1 MAKGAEAFA
10 GSLAG
15 RLALLL
21 TIGIAVSAIAALYV
35 SEQVRHHDF
44 RRFRDERLVVSVVD
58 IVGRMTRAPVET
70 SALLDRNQIIGAHR
84 ANPARTVPTGSNA
97 SLDAAL
103 QERLGVR
110 ARARGLQV
118 PWQYCFARIPDEWTH
133 RAAGFFVPQLPD
145 CWVVS
150 YNDTRGQRI
159 SLAFDLPPSSLPSSV
174 TQNPMFLML
183 IVAASAAL
191 SILVARL
198 VTTPLR
204 RLTSAS
210 RAFAR
215 TLDAEAI
222 AERGPSEVR
231 ETMIAFNTMQNR
243 VREGVRERTRILAS
257 ISHDLQTPLTR
268 LRLRLEQVQDVA
280 LRDRLIAD
288 LGATLA
294 LVRDGLD
301 LARSSESREE
311 WSVIDLDSLL
321 SALAE
326 DAAEFGAKVH
336 FVGGCG
342 AQARVKPDALSRC
355 VTNLIDNAVRYG
367 GGADVSCTRRA
378 DAIEIAIRDYGPGIA
393 EDLLPKIFEPFV
405 RGSGDSMDNGTGI
418 GLTIARAQAET
429 FGAQVTL
436 SNHPGGGLVAVVRIA
451 R

>member
-1 MAKGAEAFA
+1 MIAGAWGFA

-21 TIGIAVSAIAALYV
+21 TIGMSISAITALFV
-35 SEQVRHHDF
+35 AEEARRHDF
-44 RRFRDERLVVSVVD
+44 AQFLDERLVVSAVD
-58 IVGRMTRAPVET
+58 IVGRMTRAPDET
-70 SALLDRNQIIGAHR
+70 AALLDHNQIIGAHR
-84 ANPARTVPTGSNA
+84 ANPRLAVPTGSDS

-103 QERLGVR
+103 RDRLGVR

-118 PWQYCFARIPDEWTH
+118 PWQYCFARIPYEWTH
-133 RAAGFFVPQLPD
+133 RAAGFFVPQLPG

-150 YNDTRGQRI
+150 YNDAKGQRI
-159 SLAFDLPPSSLPSSV
+159 SLAFDLPTLSLPPSAML
-174 TQNPMFLML
+174 NPLFLLL
-183 IVAASAAL
+183 IVAASGAL
-191 SILVARL
+191 SVVVSRL
-198 VTTPLR
+198 ATAPLR

-215 TLDAEAI
+215 TIDAEPV
-222 AERGPSEVR
+222 AERGPSDVR
-231 ETMIAFNTMQNR
+231 ETMVAFNTMQSR

-268 LRLRLEQVQDVA
+268 LRLRLEQVQDA
-280 LRDRLIAD
+280 TLRDRLIAD

-429 FGAQVTL
+429 FGAQVNL
-436 SNHPGGGLVAVVRIA
+436 SNHPGGGMVAVVRIVG
-451 R
+451 